1 MARLGQGGM
10 GVVDLARDPQG
21 RLVALKRLTLH
32 GSAAEIARA
41 RQRIE
46 REAEVLARLHHPN
59 VVELLDVLEE
69 GDELTLVMPYL
80 TGGTLAD
87 RVSRHGPAPA
97 EEVERLLEALSGA
110 LAAAHRAG
118 IVHRDIKPANV
129 LFDGDGVPHLAD
141 FGVASTREHTAG
153 LTMTGT
159 VVGTPAFMA
168 PEQARGEEAGQAAD
182 VFSLGATLRYAAT
195 GEGPY
200 GRGAPDLLVVRAAAG
215 KVQPLPRTLPPSL
228 RQRLLAMLDPRP
240 ERRPSAA
247 ALAGGPQ
254 GTRVVRAV
262 APRRWRRG
270 AVVGA
275 LGAALAA
282 GGIIAALAVS
292 SRETG
297 SARGPT
303 TSTEAPTTTEACLD
317 LPYQPC
323 GEEVPA
329 PNTDGRRCLEGYE
342 DYDED
347 PANGCEAE
355 PDGIVDGTPLRDR
368 IEGTIVPRD
377 DVDVFTVQVADKRQ
391 LLCDG
396 RLHLTLTAPPGVTLR
411 LQVLEDGELLG
422 EATSADGVP
431 ATVTLREPECFFD
444 DSTTLQARVEPIG
457 SDRTA
462 EPYVLERRGSF

>member
-1 MARLGQGGM
+1 VARLGQGGM
-10 GVVDLARDPQG
+10 GVVDLARDAEG

-32 GSAAEIARA
+32 GSADEIARA
-41 RQRIE
+41 RQRIA
-46 REAEVLARLHHPN
+46 REAEVLTRLHHPN
-59 VVELLDVLEE
+59 VVELLDVVEE
-69 GDELTLVMPYL
+69 GEELTLVMPYL

-97 EEVERLLEALSGA
+97 EEVARLLEALASA

-118 IVHRDIKPANV
+118 VVHRDIKPANV
-129 LFDGDGVPHLAD
+129 LFDEHGVPHLAD

-153 LTMTGT
+153 LTVTGT

-182 VFSLGATLRYAAT
+182 VFSLGATLRWAAT

-200 GRGAPDLLVVRAAAG
+200 GRGTPDLLVVRAAAG
-215 KVQPLPRTLPPSL
+215 KVQPLPRSLPSAL
-228 RQRLLAMLDPRP
+228 RQRLQAMLDPRP

-254 GTRVVRAV
+254 GTRVVQAV
-262 APRRWRRG
+262 APRRRWRRS
-270 AVVGA
+270 ATWA
-275 LGAALAA
+275 AGAALVVAGLVAA
-282 GGIIAALAVS
+282 VAVS

-297 SARGPT
+297 SAAGPT
-303 TSTEAPTTTEACLD
+303 STTAATSTTEPCLD

-323 GEEVPA
+323 GQDEPA
-329 PNTDGRRCLEGYE
+329 PNTDGRRCLEDHE
-342 DYDED
+342 DYDGD
-347 PANGCEAE
+347 PSNGCEAE
-355 PDGIVDGTPLRDR
+355 PDGIIDGTPLRDR

-377 DVDVFTVQVADKRQ
+377 DVDVLSVEVADERQ

-396 RLHLTLTAPPGVTLR
+396 RLRLTLTAPPGVTLR

-431 ATVTLREPECFFD
+431 ATVTLREPECLFD
-444 DSTTLQARVEPIG
+444 DSTTLQVRVEPIG

-462 EPYVLERRGSF
+462 EPWVLERSGSF